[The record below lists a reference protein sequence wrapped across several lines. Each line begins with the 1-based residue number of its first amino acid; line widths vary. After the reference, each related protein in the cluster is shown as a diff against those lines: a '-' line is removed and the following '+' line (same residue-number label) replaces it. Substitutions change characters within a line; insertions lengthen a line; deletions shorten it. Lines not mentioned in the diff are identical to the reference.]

1 MLDHNDAT
9 AGVNEPKTARMEQR
23 TKPRV
28 KAQIQLAAALLG
40 VDETTFVTSAA
51 YDRARAAIADHQ
63 RTVLC
68 DRDRQAL
75 LAALDA
81 PQEPTPVLRE
91 AMVLHRTRTGATD
104 RR

>member
-1 MLDHNDAT
+1 MLDHNDTT

-28 KAQIQLAAALLG
+28 KAEIQLAAALLG

-63 RTVLC
+63 RTVLY
-68 DRDRQAL
+68 DRDRKAL

-81 PQEPTPVLRE
+81 PSEPTPVLLE
-91 AMVLHRTRTGATD
+91 AMALHRARTRGAD
-104 RR
+104 GD